1 MRLRDE
7 RDKSQATG
15 ANSQKPD
22 FNTKGNHKAIKA
34 LQEFSK
40 LLARRAANVDYAKRE
55 WEE

>member
-1 MRLRDE
+1 MRLKDE
-7 RDKSQATG
+7 RDKSQAAG

-22 FNTKGNHKAIKA
+22 FDTKANKKAIKA

-40 LLARRAANVDYAKRE
+40 LLARRAANVDYTKRE